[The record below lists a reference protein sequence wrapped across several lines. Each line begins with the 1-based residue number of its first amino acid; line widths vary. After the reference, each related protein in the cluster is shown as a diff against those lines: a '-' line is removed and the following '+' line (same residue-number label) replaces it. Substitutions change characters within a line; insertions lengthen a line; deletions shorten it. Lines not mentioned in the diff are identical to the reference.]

1 MWLQSCKVHE
11 YLSLCGTAELFS
23 RMTGPFHPPVI
34 YECSNYSVSLP
45 ELDTVSIFN
54 FSLYDRCEVVS
65 LSALICILLMTLS
78 ITSDM
83 QMTPA

>member
-1 MWLQSCKVHE
+1 MQSCKVHE

-23 RMTGPFHPPVI
+23 RMTGPFTHQQYMSAPI
-34 YECSNYSVSLP
+34 SLH
-45 ELDTVSIFN
+45 LCQNSILSIFN